1 MSGAMTE
8 FKITSD
14 LSALRQQV
22 ISANFAEVKA
32 WLEENLAPY
41 RDMAVSADDLS
52 TAKTYRASIRKVKD
66 RIEQIRKE
74 AKSAAL
80 EAYSAFEVKCRE
92 LTGLCDEAANAID
105 GQVNA
110 IENEEADAKIAEIRA
125 AYDKTAVGELLAFCP
140 WDFVYSKKWR
150 NKGVSKE
157 TAIAD
162 VEAAVGATANDLTAI
177 RATGGPDTAYLLDV
191 YLQTHDLGT
200 VIRKAADLKAVR
212 EREADRKRREAE
224 DAEFQKVRADAIKQ
238 KSTPTGIN
246 VHEIMDST
254 LGADENPVQQAEY
267 SNAAIGLKDSEMVTV
282 IFKVVCTKAQLAAL
296 GEYMRKNGIQFGRA

>member
-1 MSGAMTE
+1 MSSAMTE

-22 ISANFAEVKA
+22 ISANFAEVRA

-41 RDMAVSADDLS
+41 RDMAVTADDLS
-52 TAKTYRASIRKVKD
+52 AAKTYRASIRKVKD
-66 RIEQIRKE
+66 RIEQSRKE

-80 EAYSAFEVKCRE
+80 SAYSEFESKCKE

-105 GQVNA
+105 GQVKD

-125 AYDKTAVGELLAFCP
+125 AYEKIAFGEILAFCP
-140 WDFVYSKKWR
+140 WEFVYSEKWR

-177 RATGGPDTAYLLDV
+177 RATGGPDTAYLLDM
-191 YLQTHDLGT
+191 YLQTHDLGA
-200 VIRKAADLKAVR
+200 VIRKSADLKAMR
-212 EREADRKRREAE
+212 EREAARKREAE
-224 DAEFQKVRADAIKQ
+224 EKERNDAASA
-238 KSTPTGIN
+238 
-246 VHEIMDST
+246 
-254 LGADENPVQQAEY
+254 QQLES
-267 SNAAIGLKDSEMVTV
+267 SNAPIGLEDSEPVTV